1 MQIITGKRGV
11 SLARRHLPI
20 IYQGFD
26 SFYDIPTQIELGD
39 FKPTPKPSCYY
50 WVRTD
55 EVHYYL
61 GYAFYHYQDWTSCI
75 PAKPFDEHS
84 HDFEGVLIQI
94 PYYLPHNKPK
104 SSAKIITVY
113 HHELKTETYDD
124 DVKPTILIEA
134 QSHAISP
141 SEPSDL
147 SDSQNYILTNN
158 IRLVNIDSLGETW
171 FETMR
176 VEFNKHG
183 VSMPD
188 QWEHHGK
195 YVGWM
200 WTNPDD
206 LFKVMFSEA

>member
-1 MQIITGKRGV
+1 MNIISGKRGV

-26 SFYDIPTQIELGD
+26 SFYDIPTEIQLGD

-50 WVRTD
+50 WVRCD

-75 PAKPFDEHS
+75 PAKPFDEHKD
-84 HDFEGVLIQI
+84 DFEGVLIQV

-104 SSAKIITVY
+104 SSAKMITVH
-113 HHELKTETYDD
+113 HHELLTETYDD
-124 DVKPTILIEA
+124 EAKPTILIEA

-141 SEPSDL
+141 SEPCDL
-147 SDSQNYILTNN
+147 SNSQNYILTNN
-158 IRLVNIDSLGETW
+158 IRLINIDSLGETW

-176 VEFNKHG
+176 DEFNKHG
-183 VSMPD
+183 VNMPD
-188 QWEHHGK
+188 QWSHHGK
-195 YVGWM
+195 YTGWF
-200 WTNPDD
+200 WNCPDD
-206 LFKVMFSEA
+206 LFKVMFSE